1 MLVAC
6 NNNNS
11 LPEEAVTEAPSAT
24 DNSQNSTLKENVIE
38 LPIYTI
44 NHDNGIVPTVS
55 LVDKSRTINAE
66 LIVNEVIANFD
77 MKIIISSIIE
87 NDDNVIIDFSSE
99 SAHMHNVSSSTE
111 ESVLDAI
118 AYSLLDN
125 LDKCEKIYY
134 RINDSKYNS
143 DNIDIAIDEPYVTR

>member
-77 MKIIISSIIE
+77 MKIIISSIIQ

-134 RINDSKYNS
+134 TIVNFYFLFGDWIFNTLYR
-143 DNIDIAIDEPYVTR
+143 

>member
-11 LPEEAVTEAPSAT
+11 LPEGDVTEAPSAT

-134 RINDSKYNS
+134 RINDSDYNS